1 LAKKLILSGNNSV
14 KPIKKEMKNYLQK
27 YKLIRLD
34 YIEICN
40 PKNLSPVK
48 ITAKKSVILIAA
60 YVGKTRLIDNI
71 II

>member
-1 LAKKLILSGNNSV
+1 
-14 KPIKKEMKNYLQK
+14 MKNYLQK

-34 YIEICN
+34 YVEICN
-40 PKNLSPVK
+40 PEDLSPLKV
-48 ITAKKSVILIAA
+48 ASKKAVILIAA

>member
-1 LAKKLILSGNNSV
+1 
-14 KPIKKEMKNYLQK
+14 MKDYLQK
-27 YKLIRLD
+27 YKLVRLD

-40 PKNLSPVK
+40 SEDLFPVK
-48 ITAKKSVILIAA
+48 VILKKAVILIAA